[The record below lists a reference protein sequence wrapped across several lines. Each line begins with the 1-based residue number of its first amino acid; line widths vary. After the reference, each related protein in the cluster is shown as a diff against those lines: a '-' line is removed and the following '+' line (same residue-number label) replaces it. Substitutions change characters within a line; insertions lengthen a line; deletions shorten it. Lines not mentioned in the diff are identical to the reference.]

1 MCGQWLEYLYLDKD
15 VGGEPR
21 HGACTLGDLFEVKKV
36 VALTSPLHTTVVLC
50 QNVCWEEYRRQAGNW
65 ESANNQNWVLNKT

>member
-1 MCGQWLEYLYLDKD
+1 MPSALDVWAVVRILYLDKD

-50 QNVCWEEYRRQAGNW
+50 QNVC
-65 ESANNQNWVLNKT
+65 